1 MKVRLF
7 QKIIFQVTFE
17 ELKDFAKGFIKAQM
31 AQFGQLDPAEED
43 LDNIASRVLSNQ
55 DEVRRLSEQL
65 MSQKLV
71 SFYKEK
77 CKLKGERSDVEDFV
91 KEAYN

>member
-1 MKVRLF
+1 
-7 QKIIFQVTFE
+7 
-17 ELKDFAKGFIKAQM
+17 M

-71 SFYKEK
+71 SFYKENAN
-77 CKLKGERSDVEDFV
+77 LKAKEVTYEDFV

>member
-1 MKVRLF
+1 M
-7 QKIIFQVTFE
+7 
-17 ELKDFAKGFIKAQM
+17 
-31 AQFGQLDPAEED
+31 
-43 LDNIASRVLSNQ
+43 LSNQ

-71 SFYKEK
+71 SFYKENAN
-77 CKLKGERSDVEDFV
+77 LKAKEVTYEDFV